1 MPFGFAM
8 TIFRSELDPFW
19 KKLIP
24 VLTLVLLIVAFG
36 TAGYMVIEGWNILDS
51 IYMTILTITTVGFR
65 EVHDLSPKGTVFTIL
80 LIVGGVGTALYAFT
94 AGARFILEGEIQNIF
109 GRKKLEKKIKELK
122 DHYIICGYGRMGK
135 IIAREL
141 HEEGAQFVVI
151 EKDPESLGEKE
162 EMLAVI
168 GDATRDLSLKE
179 AGIEKARG
187 LISVLPNDAENLFV
201 VLSTRVLNPTVL
213 IVSRAVEEDS
223 EQKLLRAGANKVVSP
238 YHIGGLRM
246 AHTVLKPTVVDFI
259 EFTTRSG
266 NIELQMQEVTV
277 QEGSRLIGMS
287 LEVCSVGD
295 DMGVIIVAIKQ
306 ATGETRFNP
315 THQSVIKAG
324 DVLIVLGERSK
335 LKAFEERAKAP

>member
-1 MPFGFAM
+1 
-8 TIFRSELDPFW
+8 
-19 KKLIP
+19 LIP
-24 VLTLVLLIVAFG
+24 VLSLVVSIVAFG
-36 TAGYMVIEGWNILDS
+36 TAGYMVIEGWNFLDS
-51 IYMTILTITTVGFR
+51 IYMTITTITTVGFR
-65 EVHDLSPKGTVFTIL
+65 EVHELSHAGIVFTII

-94 AGARFILEGEIQNIF
+94 AGARFILEGEIQKIF

-122 DHYIICGYGRMGK
+122 DHYIICGYGRIGR
-135 IIAREL
+135 IIVREL
-141 HEEGAQFVVI
+141 REEGVKCVVI
-151 EKDPESLGEKE
+151 EKDPKNLDEKE
-162 EMLAVI
+162 DVLLLV
-168 GDATRDLSLKE
+168 GDATRDHTLKE
-179 AGIEKARG
+179 AGIESARG

-201 VLSTRVLNPTVL
+201 VLSARVLNPNIL
-213 IVSRAVEEDS
+213 IVSRAVEEGS

-287 LEVCSVGD
+287 LESCEVGD
-295 DMGVIIVAIKQ
+295 DMGAIIVAIKQ
-306 ATGETRFNP
+306 ATGETKFNP

-324 DVLIVLGERSK
+324 DILIVLGEISK
-335 LKAFEERAKAP
+335 LKAFEERAKTP

>member
-1 MPFGFAM
+1 
-8 TIFRSELDPFW
+8 
-19 KKLIP
+19 LIP
-24 VLTLVLLIVAFG
+24 VLSLVVFITAFG
-36 TAGYMVIEGWNILDS
+36 TAGYMVIEGWNFLDS
-51 IYMTILTITTVGFR
+51 IYMTIVTVTTVGFR
-65 EVHDLSPKGTVFTIL
+65 EIHDLSPQGILFTIA
-80 LIVGGVGTALYAFT
+80 LIIGGVGTALYAFT
-94 AGARFILEGEIQNIF
+94 AGARFILEGEIQKIF
-109 GRKKLEKKIKELK
+109 GRKKLERKIKDLK

-151 EKDPESLGEKE
+151 EKDPGSLEEKE
-162 EMLAVI
+162 EMLAII
-168 GDATRDLSLKE
+168 GDATRDLTLKE

-201 VLSTRVLNPTVL
+201 VLSTRVLNPNVL

-259 EFTTRSG
+259 EFATRSG

-277 QEGSRLIGMS
+277 QEGSGLIGMS
-287 LEVCSVGD
+287 LEICSVGD
-295 DMGVIIVAIKQ
+295 EGFIIVAIKG
-306 ATGETRFNP
+306 ATGETKFNP

-324 DVLIVLGERSK
+324 DILIVLGEVSK
-335 LKAFEERAKAP
+335 LKAFEERAKTH

>member
-1 MPFGFAM
+1 MEDFRRK
-8 TIFRSELDPFW
+8 IFQ
-19 KKLIP
+19 
-24 VLTLVLLIVAFG
+24 VLSLVLLIVAIG
-36 TAGYMVIEGWNILDS
+36 ITGYMVIEGWNFLDAL
-51 IYMTILTITTVGFR
+51 YMTIVTITTVGFK
-65 EVHDLSPKGTVFTIL
+65 EVHELSTRGTVFTIF
-80 LIVGGVGTALYAFT
+80 LIIGGVGTALYAFT
-94 AGARFILEGEIQNIF
+94 AGARFILEGEIQEIF
-109 GRKKLEKKIKELK
+109 GRKRLEKKIKNLK

-141 HEEGAQFVVI
+141 REEGVTFVVV
-151 EKDPESLGEKE
+151 ERNSSALEEKE
-162 EMLAVI
+162 DTLFVI
-168 GDATRDLSLKE
+168 GDATRDQTLKE
-179 AGIEKARG
+179 AGVERACG

-201 VLSTRVLNPTVL
+201 VLSARGLTPNIL
-213 IVSRAVEEDS
+213 IVARAVEEGS
-223 EQKLLRAGANKVVSP
+223 EQKLLRAGATKVVSP
-238 YHIGGLRM
+238 YLIGGLRM

-266 NIELQMQEVTV
+266 NIGLQMQEVAV

-324 DVLIVLGERSK
+324 DILIVLGEISK
-335 LKAFEERAKAP
+335 LKRFEEMAKPQ

>member
-1 MPFGFAM
+1 MS
-8 TIFRSELDPFW
+8 I
-19 KKLIP
+19 I
-24 VLTLVLLIVAFG
+24 AFG
-36 TAGYMVIEGWNILDS
+36 TTGYMVIEGWNLLDS
-51 IYMTILTITTVGFR
+51 IYMTITTITTVGFR
-65 EVHDLSPKGTVFTIL
+65 EVHDLSRTGTLFTIV

-94 AGARFILEGEIQNIF
+94 AGARFILEGEIQSIF

-122 DHYIICGYGRMGK
+122 DHYIICGYGRIGK

-141 HEEGAQFVVI
+141 QEEGVKFVVI
-151 EKDPESLGEKE
+151 EKDPKNLDEKE
-162 EMLAVI
+162 EALLLV
-168 GDATRDLSLKE
+168 GDATRDHTLKG
-179 AGIEKARG
+179 AGIESARG

-201 VLSTRVLNPTVL
+201 VLSARVLNPNIL
-213 IVSRAVEEDS
+213 IVSRAVEEGS

-287 LEVCSVGD
+287 LESCEVGD
-295 DMGVIIVAIKQ
+295 DMGAIIVAIKQ
-306 ATGETRFNP
+306 ATGETKFNP

-324 DVLIVLGERSK
+324 DILIVLGETSK
-335 LKAFEERAKAP
+335 LKAFEERAKTP